1 MKARR
6 FVCNDVA
13 RIEVEDYELPPVRDE
28 DILVQNELTA
38 VSVGTELYCWLHG
51 AEPGGVPNFPRY
63 TGYCS
68 MGVVVDKGKKV
79 DRVEVGDRVAAQG
92 YHASHQVVNRYYHR
106 APDGVDGEDAVF
118 LVMAAISMRG
128 IRRSR
133 VQLGESM
140 AVLGLGIVGQL
151 ALSLG
156 RLSGAMPIVG
166 IDLDGSRLE
175 RASKRGAD
183 FLVDPGNGADVVAQV
198 REWCA
203 EDGANV
209 VIEATGIPAVYPL
222 AVQLACTAGR
232 VIALGSPRGTVEMNF
247 MRDVHLRE
255 VDIIGAFQPMT
266 PEADHVYYRWTKDRD
281 RRLLLELMARERLT
295 IRDLI
300 THRFEPG
307 QCQEAY
313 EMLANRPQEAL
324 GVVFRWD
331 D

>member
-13 RIEVEDYELPPVRDE
+13 RIEVEEYELPPLGDE
-28 DILVQNELTA
+28 DILVRNGFTA

-51 AEPGGVPNFPRY
+51 TEPGGVPSFPRY

-68 MGVVVDKGKKV
+68 MGTVVDRGKKV
-79 DRVEVGDRVAAQG
+79 ERVEVGDRVAAQG
-92 YHASHQVVNRYYHR
+92 YHASHQVINRYYHR
-106 APDGVDGEDAVF
+106 VPDGVNGEDAVF
-118 LVMAAISMRG
+118 LVMAAIAIRG

-156 RLSGAMPIVG
+156 SLSGAMPIIG
-166 IDLDGSRLE
+166 IDLDEGRLE
-175 RASKRGAD
+175 RARKRGAD
-183 FLVDPGNGADVVAQV
+183 VLINPGDGADVVEQV
-198 REWCA
+198 RECCV

-209 VIEATGIPAVYPL
+209 VMEATGKPAVYPL
-222 AVQLACTAGR
+222 AVQLACRAGR
-232 VIALGSPRGTVEMNF
+232 VVALGSPRGTVEMDF

-300 THRFEPG
+300 THRLKPE
-307 QCQEAY
+307 QCQDAY
-313 EMLANRPQEAL
+313 EGIVRHDLA
-324 GVVFRWD
+324 
-331 D
+331 

>member
-1 MKARR
+1 M
-6 FVCNDVA
+6 
-13 RIEVEDYELPPVRDE
+13 
-28 DILVQNELTA
+28 
-38 VSVGTELYCWLHG
+38 
-51 AEPGGVPNFPRY
+51 
-63 TGYCS
+63 
-68 MGVVVDKGKKV
+68 
-79 DRVEVGDRVAAQG
+79 
-92 YHASHQVVNRYYHR
+92 NRYYHR
-106 APDGVDGEDAVF
+106 VPDGGDGEDAVF

-128 IRRSR
+128 IRRSC

-156 RLSGAMPIVG
+156 RLSGAMPIIG
-166 IDLDGSRLE
+166 IDLDESRLE

-183 FLVDPGNGADVVAQV
+183 FLVNPGDCADAVETV
-198 REWCA
+198 RERCA

-209 VIEATGIPAVYPL
+209 VMEAIGIPAVYPL

-232 VIALGSPRGTVEMNF
+232 VVALGSPRGTVEMDF

-266 PEADHVYYRWTKDRD
+266 PETDHVYYRWTKDRD
-281 RRLLLELMARERLT
+281 RQLLLELMARDRLT

-300 THRFEPG
+300 THRLVPE
-307 QCQEAY
+307 QCQDAY
-313 EMLANRPQEAL
+313 ELLAISPQEAL